1 MTGIGL
7 FEETA
12 YETCGRAYFMKVT
25 WEEDQNAAAY
35 SVGGGDDPSEA
46 ANEEET
52 TKKEHEDYEKHAK
65 KISIADMKKDDYY
78 KVLGLDGLKWMATE
92 DQIRSA
98 YRKLVL
104 KYHPDKLTNPTPE
117 DRQIFLRVQD
127 AYDVLG
133 NPEKRKAW
141 VLIPR
146 LMPQIRLRRR
156 RSDRTVHRVRTGLL
170 RLLCG
175 RVRRLEPLQPD
186 QACVGAACLL
196 DIQTSPWNHRHPLGG
211 GRCILPILAR
221 VQVVACLQRLRRIQ
235 PRGSRSSPPSPV
247 GSRVSW

>member
-35 SVGGGDDPSEA
+35 SVVGGDDPSEA

-146 LMPQIRLRRR
+146 LMPQIRFCRR
-156 RSDRTVHRVRTGLL
+156 
-170 RLLCG
+170 
-175 RVRRLEPLQPD
+175 
-186 QACVGAACLL
+186 
-196 DIQTSPWNHRHPLGG
+196 
-211 GRCILPILAR
+211 
-221 VQVVACLQRLRRIQ
+221 
-235 PRGSRSSPPSPV
+235 
-247 GSRVSW
+247 